1 MVCRREQHVTQKI
14 GVARSTGGS
23 SVMEAN
29 DASCG
34 TPRTLMTGEAE
45 AASIDQAEALLPREL
60 IRDDE
65 IIIML
70 LRPSSLFIVLASLRS
85 IAAILIFTLGFALLV
100 AKVSWLRTGWSEEQV
115 YLLGAALIALRIG
128 WQALEWVNRVY
139 VLTDRRII
147 TRSGVLRVNVYEAP
161 LRRIQHTSVFMRIR
175 ERMFGLGTIGFAT
188 AGSDVFDTFWVMVR
202 QPFAVHRV
210 VTETIRRYGSPRP

>member
-1 MVCRREQHVTQKI
+1 MRKI
-14 GVARSTGGS
+14 GVARSVGS
-23 SVMEAN
+23 RRVN
-29 DASCG
+29 DAHNNPCVA
-34 TPRTLMTGEAE
+34 PRVLMTGEAE
-45 AASIDQAEALLPREL
+45 AVPVDQAEALLPREL

-65 IIIML
+65 IIILL

-100 AKVSWLRTGWSEEQV
+100 AKVSWMRTGWSEEQV
-115 YLLGAALIALRIG
+115 YLLGAAMIALRIG

-161 LRRIQHTSVFMRIR
+161 LRRIQHTSVFVRIR
-175 ERMFGLGTIGFAT
+175 ERVFSLGTIGFAT

-202 QPFAVHRV
+202 QPFVVHRV

>member
-1 MVCRREQHVTQKI
+1 
-14 GVARSTGGS
+14 
-23 SVMEAN
+23 
-29 DASCG
+29 
-34 TPRTLMTGEAE
+34 MTGEAE
-45 AASIDQAEALLPREL
+45 AVPVDQAEALLPREL

-65 IIIML
+65 VIILL

-85 IAAILIFTLGFALLV
+85 IAAILIFTLAFALLV

-115 YLLGAALIALRIG
+115 YLLGAAMIALRIG

-161 LRRIQHTSVFMRIR
+161 LRRIQHTSVFVRIR
-175 ERMFGLGTIGFAT
+175 ERVFGLGTIGFAT

-202 QPFAVHRV
+202 QPFVVHRV
-210 VTETIRRYGSPRP
+210 VTETIRRYGSPMP